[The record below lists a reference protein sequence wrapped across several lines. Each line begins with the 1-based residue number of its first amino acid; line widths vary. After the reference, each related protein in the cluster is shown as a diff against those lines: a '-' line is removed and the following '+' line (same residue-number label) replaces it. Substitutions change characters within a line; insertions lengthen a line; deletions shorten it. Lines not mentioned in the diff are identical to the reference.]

1 MKMAEEKEQFF
12 VPLVP
17 IFVPVGKAGSA
28 GSSGVEVGDAIF
40 YSPAQM
46 SGSEAAA
53 NGTDER
59 EDLHQPAAQTR
70 QIL

>member
-12 VPLVP
+12 VPTMP
-17 IFVPVGKAGSA
+17 IFVPVCHAGSV
-28 GSSGVEVGDAIF
+28 SSRGVEFGGATF
-40 YSPAQM
+40 YSSSEM
-46 SGSEAAA
+46 SGREASA

-59 EDLHQPAAQTR
+59 EDLHQPTAQTR

>member
-40 YSPAQM
+40 Y
-46 SGSEAAA
+46 GCISE
-53 NGTDER
+53 TER
-59 EDLHQPAAQTR
+59 ALSSR
-70 QIL
+70 SCL